1 MYKKLLALVASG
13 ERNSVL
19 RERSRRE
26 TSSASLH
33 AFEFEQ
39 CESIS
44 YSKKF
49 DFIQSKQLG
58 KQSEFICK
66 LGISSEGYSK
76 HSTNGSCWYLR
87 RGCV

>member
-19 RERSRRE
+19 RDWSRRE
-26 TSSASLH
+26 TSSMSFH

-44 YSKKF
+44 YSKNQIYTIETIRKA
-49 DFIQSKQLG
+49 IRVHIK
-58 KQSEFICK
+58 I
-66 LGISSEGYSK
+66 
-76 HSTNGSCWYLR
+76 R
-87 RGCV
+87 